1 MLRGK
6 AAAAA
11 GVDNVCDEESRWA
24 SLVATIERERQ
35 KCEPSSGHSIFT
47 QRANGTF
54 PACARDFV
62 RYPKLATMVLFFA
75 FALNKGKG
83 KGPIFT
89 AVRPAVNVSDGG
101 QADGDGRRASLAR
114 RGVTFALVRAV
125 ERSTG
130 NPHSCIRRRYGRS
143 RGRGRTEGRDGR
155 DVGGS
160 EERAPSVAANDIIE
174 LRARFPPRSLSPFKI
189 PRRVCLI
196 VVRRD
201 ADVSGGCRMHY
212 RHRLR
217 RSVDRPPSR
226 PGTDWT
232 E

>member
-1 MLRGK
+1 M
-6 AAAAA
+6 
-11 GVDNVCDEESRWA
+11 
-24 SLVATIERERQ
+24 
-35 KCEPSSGHSIFT
+35 
-47 QRANGTF
+47 
-54 PACARDFV
+54 

-75 FALNKGKG
+75 FALNRGGG

-101 QADGDGRRASLAR
+101 QADGDGRTASLAR

-174 LRARFPPRSLSPFKI
+174 LRARFPLRSLSPFEI
-189 PRRVCLI
+189 PRRVCLPNRCPPRTSRVD
-196 VVRRD
+196 VVCIT
-201 ADVSGGCRMHY
+201 AIA
-212 RHRLR
+212 
-217 RSVDRPPSR
+217 SVGPSTVHPPVLGPDGPDRAK
-226 PGTDWT
+226 
-232 E
+232 

>member
-6 AAAAA
+6 AAAAAA

-35 KCEPSSGHSIFT
+35 KCEPSSGHYIFP

-54 PACARDFV
+54 PASARDFV
-62 RYPKLATMVLFFA
+62 RYPKLATMMLFFA
-75 FALNKGKG
+75 FSSSRQSTR
-83 KGPIFT
+83 PRPSQT
-89 AVRPAVNVSDGG
+89 A
-101 QADGDGRRASLAR
+101 GRRTVARTASLAR
-114 RGVTFALVRAV
+114 RYVRARAGGREV
-125 ERSTG
+125 DGQSTFLH
-130 NPHSCIRRRYGRS
+130 PPQT
-143 RGRGRTEGRDGR
+143 RTKQRETGGAKR

-160 EERAPSVAANDIIE
+160 EERAPSAAANDIIE
-174 LRARFPPRSLSPFKI
+174 LRARFPPRSLSPFEV

-196 VVRRD
+196 VVRRY
-201 ADVSGGCRMHY
+201 ADVSGRCRMHY

-217 RSVDRPPSR
+217 RYFDRPRPPSR
-226 PGTDWT
+226 PRTDRT